1 MKLDIKL
8 VLTLLVFA
16 STLGGFYYTTEMR
29 LESLEEAVS
38 SLKQENSKLKK
49 LINRKSKRGKPGAN

>member
-8 VLTLLVFA
+8 VITLLVFA

-29 LESLEEAVS
+29 LDSLEASVT
-38 SLKQENSKLKK
+38 SLKEDNAKLRK
-49 LINRKSKRGKPGAN
+49 LINRKLKRREQ

>member
-16 STLGGFYYTTEMR
+16 STIGGFYYTTELR
-29 LESLEEAVS
+29 LESLEEAVA
-38 SLKQENSKLKK
+38 SLKQENSKL
-49 LINRKSKRGKPGAN
+49 